1 MSVVSRSSLHR
12 CAFACALVLCLFV
25 SGTLFAQS
33 TASIQGTV
41 TDATGASVPNAT
53 VTVRNQATG
62 EERTVQ
68 TDAAGFYIAASL
80 PVGTYRVEVKAPG
93 MQTTVA
99 SNLDLP
105 VSTPVRQDFS
115 LKVAATS
122 ETVEI
127 TATAPVIE
135 NTTIAV
141 GGVVNQQTVQEIPL
155 NGRHFV
161 DLALLVPGT
170 VTPPANG
177 FLTAPLRG
185 QGSFAYNSAGAR
197 EDQINFQVNGIN
209 LSDPVQNQITFQPT
223 INTVEEFKIDN
234 QTVSAE
240 YGRNSGSV
248 VNIATRSGSNEF
260 HGEAYEYA
268 RNRFFDARNFNNPK
282 GVVQA
287 PFIRNQFG
295 GDGGG
300 PIKKNKAFFFL
311 SYEGLRQRQ
320 SVPLSTTV
328 LSDAQ
333 RAQIQSTSDPI
344 VKSLL
349 PLIPAANS
357 PGNVFVGSAVAPVN
371 IEQGT
376 ANVSYNISDSDHL
389 NVYYAIQRD
398 ERNEPP
404 STDGNNLPGFGDKRN
419 GRRQLLTVNE
429 TKVFSPTLVNELR
442 LGYNRIHITFVAND
456 QESASTFGINSGV
469 TAAIGIPQISVTGA
483 FAFGGVGGFP
493 QGRGDYSAAL
503 SDTLTWTHGRH
514 SIKFGGE
521 YRRINN
527 NNFSYNPSTFNFPS
541 ITAFINDQA
550 NSFTANTSNN
560 SNRLYIN
567 SIAAFVQDEFKVS
580 PNLLLELGL
589 RYDWFG
595 TPTEA
600 EGRFVVFDPTT
611 ASLIRTSQ
619 PYNQSAKNF
628 QPRVG
633 FAWNPFGNNKT
644 TIRSAYAIM
653 SDQPITGIVTGL
665 ASNPPFAFPISYAAS
680 TAVPFVTFANAFN
693 VAGGKVSPVSIA
705 RNYKDAYAQE
715 WNFNIQQVLPGQMG
729 LMVGYFGTKGT
740 DLNIG
745 RNYNQPIN
753 GVAPYAALSASSPID
768 PGLPLGSVIRVYE
781 GVGNS
786 NYNALWITA
795 NKHLASG
802 LQVNGSY
809 TFSKS
814 LDYNSRNA
822 QGVAVQDSYNL
833 RGDYGLSDYNAKH
846 RFVLSGVYTLPYKG
860 NRLIE
865 GWEISSIVQLQ
876 SGNPLNPH
884 TSNTAFLGAALQRPN
899 VSGPVTTGFSP
910 STNGNATFVT
920 YFQNPAV
927 FSNPGNAF
935 GNLGRNVI
943 IGPAFYNVDLA
954 IVKNTRLLRE
964 HENVK
969 LQFRVD
975 AFDLLNQANFGNP
988 GLTVGSGTFGLI
1000 SSTRFPAGDS
1010 GSSRQLQM
1018 AMKLMF

>member
-1 MSVVSRSSLHR
+1 MSVVSRLSFRWSAFVFALAICLMAGSS
-12 CAFACALVLCLFV
+12 
-25 SGTLFAQS
+25 LFAQS

-53 VTVRNQATG
+53 VTVHNQATG
-62 EERTVQ
+62 EERVVK
-68 TDAAGFYIAASL
+68 TDAAGFYTVPSL
-80 PVGTYRVEVKAPG
+80 PVGTYRVEVKSPG

-99 SNLDLP
+99 SNLDAP
-105 VSTPVRQDFS
+105 VNTPVRQDFT
-115 LKVAATS
+115 LKVASTS
-122 ETVEI
+122 ETIEI
-127 TATAPVIE
+127 TATAPVVE
-135 NTTIAV
+135 NTTVAV

-223 INTVEEFKIDN
+223 INTVEEFKINN

-248 VNIATRSGSNEF
+248 VNIATRSGSNAF
-260 HGEAYEYA
+260 HGEAYEYT
-268 RNRFFDARNFNNPK
+268 RNRFFDARNFNNPI
-282 GVVQA
+282 GVPQA

-300 PIKKNKAFFFL
+300 PIVKNKAFFFL

-320 SVPLSTTV
+320 SVPFATNV
-328 LSDAQ
+328 LSDDQ
-333 RAQIQSTSDPI
+333 RAQIQATSDPI

-349 PLIPAANS
+349 PFIPPANS
-357 PGNVFVGSAVAPVN
+357 PGNVFVGAGVAPVN

-376 ANVSYNISDSDHL
+376 ANVSYNLSDSDRL

-404 STDGNNLPGFGDKRN
+404 QTDGNNLPGFGDMRN
-419 GRRQLLTVNE
+419 GRRQLLTINE

-442 LGYNRIHITFVAND
+442 LGFNRIHITFVADNA
-456 QESASTFGINSGV
+456 QSATAFGINSGV
-469 TAAIGIPQISVTGA
+469 TAPIGIPQISVTGA

-503 SDTLTWTHGRH
+503 SDTLTWTHGKH

-527 NNFSYNPSTFNFPS
+527 NNFSYTPGSFNFPS
-541 ITAFINDQA
+541 LTAFINDQA

-560 SNRLYIN
+560 ANRLYIN
-567 SIAAFVQDEFKVS
+567 SIGAFVQDEYKVN

-595 TPTEA
+595 TPSEA
-600 EGRFVVFDPTT
+600 EGRFVAFNPANDTLQRV
-611 ASLIRTSQ
+611 SQ
-619 PYNQSAKNF
+619 PYNQSALNF

-633 FAWNPFGNNKT
+633 FAWNPFGGTKT

-665 ASNPPFAFPISYAAS
+665 ASNPPFAFPISFVAS
-680 TAVPFVTFANAFN
+680 NSIPFVSFANAFT

-705 RNYKDAYAQE
+705 GNYKDSYSQE
-715 WNFNIQQVLPGQMG
+715 WNFNVQQELPGQMG
-729 LMVGYFGTKGT
+729 LMVGYFGSKGT
-740 DLNIG
+740 HLNIG

-753 GVAPYAALSASSPID
+753 GVVPYAALSAASPID
-768 PGLPLGSVIRVYE
+768 PGLPLGSIIRVYE
-781 GVGNS
+781 SVGNS
-786 NYNALWITA
+786 NYNALWVTA
-795 NKHLASG
+795 NKHFAKG
-802 LQVNGSY
+802 LQFNGSY

-822 QGVAVQDSYNL
+822 QGLVVQDSYNL
-833 RGDYGLSDYNAKH
+833 RGDYGLSDFNAKH
-846 RFVLSGVYTLPYKG
+846 RFVLSGIYILPYKG

-865 GWEISSIVQLQ
+865 GWEFSTIVQLQ
-876 SGNPLNPH
+876 TGNPLNPH
-884 TSNTAFLGAALQRPN
+884 TSNTAFLGAGVQRPN
-899 VSGPVTTGFSP
+899 VSGPVETGFSP
-910 STNGNATFVT
+910 ATNKNATFVT
-920 YFQNPAV
+920 YFQNPSV

-943 IGPAFYNVDLA
+943 IGPGFYNVDFA

-964 HENVK
+964 NENLK

-988 GLTVGSGTFGLI
+988 GLVVGSGTFGLI

-1010 GSSRQLQM
+1010 GSSRQLQL
-1018 AMKLMF
+1018 AMKLIF